1 MGTLV
6 SISNQIRKGGK
17 ILKLIPKEGDESN
30 RYCIYA
36 SVFVFK
42 ILFSFCIVCRCSY
55 WETHTVC
62 LLLYWLLPEK
72 WLLNRRN
79 SHANQNTNGATKA
92 WHLTLKRMMDR
103 LIGGLK
109 ARRLDRLLELLFG
122 SMLPMFLY
130 NIRRKAMGMVVNWKK
145 EEVAISSV
153 WAAENEMKNAK
164 VWNYYHFGSEPRTG
178 LYLCTGYCV

>member
-1 MGTLV
+1 
-6 SISNQIRKGGK
+6 
-17 ILKLIPKEGDESN
+17 
-30 RYCIYA
+30 
-36 SVFVFK
+36 
-42 ILFSFCIVCRCSY
+42 
-55 WETHTVC
+55 
-62 LLLYWLLPEK
+62 
-72 WLLNRRN
+72 
-79 SHANQNTNGATKA
+79 
-92 WHLTLKRMMDR
+92 MMDR

-164 VWNYYHFGSEPRTG
+164 VWNYYHFDSKPRTG
-178 LYLCTGYCV
+178 LYLCTWYCV